1 MLRELSSY
9 LVLALA
15 IGAAGGAAY
24 GAGLIGVLAVY
35 ATILAAVCVGL
46 IGYVRWDERHQ
57 AR

>member
-9 LVLALA
+9 LLLALT

-24 GAGLIGVLAVY
+24 GAGLIGVPAVY
-35 ATILAAVCVGL
+35 ATILAAVLAGL
-46 IGYVRWDERHQ
+46 IGYVRWDARHQ

>member
-1 MLRELSSY
+1 MLRGLSSY
-9 LVLALA
+9 LLLALA

-35 ATILAAVCVGL
+35 GTILAAVLVGL

-57 AR
+57 PR